1 MHSTWTVEI
10 NKLFLIY
17 LGPTFFTHLPMY
29 MEIRVSDFSSLLKIR
44 FKKGTFPPPLLIC
57 TGWLRLLIICT
68 VLQVM
73 TGLLF
78 GTLKWK
84 QIVILRQRLKSTI

>member
-1 MHSTWTVEI
+1 
-10 NKLFLIY
+10 
-17 LGPTFFTHLPMY
+17 MY

-78 GTLKWK
+78 GALKWK

>member
-1 MHSTWTVEI
+1 
-10 NKLFLIY
+10 
-17 LGPTFFTHLPMY
+17 MY

-84 QIVILRQRLKSTI
+84 QIVVLKHRINIGKPETRFSEYSCHTPFVY